1 MVNTIIPD
9 ASISNSCFPI
19 THIMLS
25 SQQLSA
31 ALHAII
37 CFLNCGIAFRLQP
50 FISAN
55 PLPLFPPLPNHPF
68 KGCKKI
74 KHDLFYAMYLR

>member
-1 MVNTIIPD
+1 MVKSIIPD
-9 ASISNSCFPI
+9 EDISSNCFPI

-25 SQQLSA
+25 SQQPRAS
-31 ALHAII
+31 LHAMAYFFIY
-37 CFLNCGIAFRLQP
+37 GIAFRLQLCLY
-50 FISAN
+50 AN

-74 KHDLFYAMYLR
+74 KA